1 MLKTYEAIYKNGQ
14 IHWLGQKPDVDSGRV
29 VITFIDEEESDLKPK
44 RFPSPLIA
52 GKGKTLGDIVSPIV
66 PEEDWECL
74 K

>member
-1 MLKTYEAIYKNGQ
+1 MLKTYQAIYTNGQ
-14 IHWLGQKPDVDSGRV
+14 IQWLDQEPDVDSGRIV
-29 VITFIDEEESDLKPK
+29 VTFIDEEPNFKPK
-44 RFPSPLIA
+44 RVPSPLIA